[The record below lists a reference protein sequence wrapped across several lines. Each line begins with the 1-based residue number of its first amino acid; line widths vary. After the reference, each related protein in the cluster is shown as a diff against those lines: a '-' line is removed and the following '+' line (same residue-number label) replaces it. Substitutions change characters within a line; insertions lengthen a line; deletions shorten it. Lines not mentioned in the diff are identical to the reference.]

1 VSQFNKVLVINSY
14 AGSITLAA
22 TQAGFDI
29 LASMEDSGY
38 ALGTQKLNF
47 PRLTYI
53 DQLPW
58 PMLHD
63 RALADCIVAA
73 HPPCA
78 AFSAQNN
85 STNKGVNS
93 SHFNCTKRVLDYSA
107 AFDAAAIVIESV
119 TGAYLGA
126 KDFYDEWA
134 SSHPYDCYRILQNA
148 CTFGVPQWRPRYWT
162 VMVRKGLINQL
173 ILRHTRK
180 YVTLGEALGTG
191 IEGEKNPYTEK
202 YWSRQC
208 DGLKTGGM
216 TNESIRLITTEFTGH
231 LGRTIAAVEEADIYE
246 TKLKYNI
253 SSFDSHVFTMLPLDG
268 FAHTVMCVSNWLYLG
283 RPVNMPELN
292 VIAGFPADYKFDKP
306 REQKCYLS
314 KGVAPPVA
322 KWLLEE
328 VRSNLQGETLLTPLT
343 VNEYVY
349 EIKPGETADM
359 RVKKAEVK
367 QRNVDN
373 LFVDNV
379 L

>member
-1 VSQFNKVLVINSY
+1 MSQYNKILVINSY

-53 DQLPW
+53 DRLPW

-134 SSHPYDCYRILQNA
+134 STHPYDCYRVLQNA

-162 VMVRKGLINQL
+162 VMVRQGLLREDTL
-173 ILRHTRK
+173 ILRHIRK
-180 YVTLGEALGTG
+180 YVTLGEALCEG
-191 IEGEKNPYTEK
+191 IDGEKNPYTEK
-202 YWSRQC
+202 YWSRQVE
-208 DGLKTGGM
+208 GLLAGGLQD
-216 TNESIRLITTEFTGH
+216 SQVKHITTEYEGH
-231 LGRTIAAVEEADIYE
+231 LARVLLQVFGEFGLNIHEIKKRFT
-246 TKLKYNI
+246 I
-253 SSFDSHVFTMLPLDG
+253 SSFDSHVFTMLPPDG

-328 VRSNLQGETLLTPLT
+328 VRSNLQHEALRPLASH
-343 VNEYVY
+343 EYLY

-359 RVKKAEVK
+359 RVKRAEVK
-367 QRNVDN
+367 QRS
-373 LFVDNV
+373 LSYTI
-379 L
+379 